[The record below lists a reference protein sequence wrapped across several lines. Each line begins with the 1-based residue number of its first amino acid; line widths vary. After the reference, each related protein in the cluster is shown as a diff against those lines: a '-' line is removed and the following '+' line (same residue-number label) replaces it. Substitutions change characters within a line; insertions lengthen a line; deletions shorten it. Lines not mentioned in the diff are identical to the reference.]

1 MPYASLLQAKFGAAR
16 AKGAVLLAL
25 GSLLKAGSFLKD
37 IGGGDSTDGRDAHN
51 DSNESSEEL
60 HGDGVG

>member
-1 MPYASLLQAKFGAAR
+1 MTYASKLQAEFGAAR
-16 AKGAVLLAL
+16 ANGAVLLAL

-37 IGGGDSTDGRDAHN
+37 IGGGDRSDGRDAHN
-51 DSNESSEEL
+51 NSNESSEEL